1 MRLKVLGAYGASDA
15 EHNLTGYL
23 IDDWLAVDA
32 GTLTSKLSFAQ
43 QARIQAVF
51 ITHPHA
57 DHIRDLPHL
66 IHNRFSQNAGAADDL
81 RRERR
86 DGAAGRQRLQRH
98 RLARFREADL
108 AADEGKPAVITV
120 PMTPGKKVMFNDVGL
135 TAGAGRSPDP
145 RRGRDR
151 GDERPGHLFTGDTG
165 PTTEIW
171 KRTNK
176 TPNVVAVVTEAS
188 FPNDQQSLADE
199 TAHLSPQHVR
209 RRAEEDHRRRA
220 GLRQPPQDPVR
231 ARHRVADPESA
242 GSTGAGAA
250 GEELHVVAAV
260 IRAASTDKS
269 V

>member
-66 IHNRFSQNAGAADDL
+66 IHNRFSQSAGPLTVFASKEVMQLLLDNVFNGTVWPDFAKL
-81 RRERR
+81 ISPLTK
-86 DGAAGRQRLQRH
+86 A
-98 RLARFREADL
+98 
-108 AADEGKPAVITV
+108 PAVIYRPV
-120 PMTPGKKVMFNDVGL
+120 TPGKKVMINDVGL
-135 TAGAGRSPDP
+135 TAVNVHHLIPAAGVIVEI
-145 RRGRDR
+145 G
-151 GDERPGHLFTGDTG
+151 GQAITFTGDTG
-165 PTTEIW
+165 PTSEIW

-199 TAHLSPQHVR
+199 TAHLSPNTFGDELKKITVDAPVYASHRKIPFERDIESQIR
-209 RRAEEDHRRRA
+209 NLRDRRA
-220 GLRQPPQDPVR
+220 
-231 ARHRVADPESA
+231 RVLLEKNY
-242 GSTGAGAA
+242 T
-250 GEELHVVAAV
+250 L
-260 IRAASTDKS
+260 
-269 V
+269 